1 MKHEVSKLSDTQV
14 KITVDVD
21 KDRWVEAQEKAF
33 DKVASHVSV
42 PGFRPGKAPKALLKE
57 KVNQEAVFN
66 EAIEKLLTPVYGEVL
81 VEEKISPF
89 YRPGVEITKLSD
101 SELQVVFTV
110 TLAPQVTLGEYK
122 GLSIPKEAP
131 SVKESEVEDS
141 IKKLLEGNAELV
153 LVDRETKLGDT
164 VTLDFDGYL
173 ADENGKLTPFDG
185 GKADNYSLELGSG
198 QFVPG
203 FEDALVGVKKDE
215 PKDIKVTFPEHYV
228 KELAGKEAT
237 FKILIHEIKEKVIPE
252 LTDEAVKELNIKEV
266 ETVDALRAHQKEELL
281 KRKLAES
288 ERAHYQAL
296 LDKIVETSTFA
307 IDHSII
313 HEEAHAMEE
322 NLKKQVSQNG
332 LTFEQ
337 YLEITGTSI
346 EALHAQFESQ
356 GEKNIKTTLCLGKI
370 AAEEKLEVSDADLDA
385 EAEKLSKQYSM
396 PLEEVKKVMDPHRD
410 EWRRNLI
417 DTKIHDFLI
426 ANNK

>member
-21 KDRWVEAQEKAF
+21 KDRWVDAQNKAF
-33 DKVASHVSV
+33 EKVASHVSV

-57 KVNQEAVFN
+57 KVSQEAVFN
-66 EAIEKLLTPVYGEVL
+66 EAIEKILTPVYGEVL
-81 VEEKISPF
+81 MEEKISPF
-89 YRPGVEITKLSD
+89 YRPGVEVTKLSD
-101 SELQVVFTV
+101 TELQVVFTV
-110 TLAPQVTLGEYK
+110 TLTPEVTLGEYK
-122 GLSIPKEAP
+122 GISIPKNAP
-131 SVKESEVEDS
+131 SVKDSEVEDS

-153 LVDRETKLGDT
+153 LVDREAKLGDT

-173 ADENGKLTPFDG
+173 ADEEGKLTPFDG
-185 GKADNYSLELGSG
+185 GKAENYSLELGSG

-203 FEDALVGVKKDE
+203 FEDSLVGVKKDE

-266 ETVDALRAHQKEELL
+266 ETVEALRNHQKEELL
-281 KRKLAES
+281 KRKVAEE

-296 LDKIVETSTFA
+296 LDKIVEGSTFS

-322 NLKKQVSQNG
+322 NLKKQVTQNG

-337 YLEITGTSI
+337 YLEITGSDEKT
-346 EALHAQFESQ
+346 LFAQFETQ

-370 AAEEKLEVSDADLDA
+370 AANEKLEVSDADLEA

-417 DTKIHDFLI
+417 DTKIHDFLL